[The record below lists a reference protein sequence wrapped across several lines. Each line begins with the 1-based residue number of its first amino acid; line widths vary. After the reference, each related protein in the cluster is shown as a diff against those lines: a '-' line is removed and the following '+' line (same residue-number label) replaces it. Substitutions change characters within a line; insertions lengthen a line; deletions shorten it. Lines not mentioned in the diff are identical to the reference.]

1 MTMNEDQFV
10 PPPIT
15 YRPVPFNFVDLE
27 EKASDFLARVKA
39 EAVQVAAEAR
49 NEVARIR
56 ELARVEREKTLAELE
71 QARLNANLE
80 TETIR
85 NQLSEL
91 HKHLQTEEELFKK
104 RKEQLESETI
114 KLKAQL
120 KQDEDTARKN
130 GYDAG
135 YQTGYSEGNT
145 KGYADG
151 ELQATIDYAEKIR
164 REAEIQL
171 GTQLETLVPALKT
184 MIEQFETAKQS
195 FLQLWE
201 QCVIKVATSIA
212 EQAISRSLPEMID
225 VPLTLLREV
234 LELGTGSA
242 VVRIRLNTNDYNTL
256 QPQIDVLVREMTK
269 SVQTEIIPDPKISP
283 GGCILETALGT
294 VDNQIETRLERI
306 EQELCLI
313 GN

>member
-1 MTMNEDQFV
+1 MTDNNQ
-10 PPPIT
+10 PTQKPIT
-15 YRPVPFNFVDLE
+15 YHPVPFNFVDLE
-27 EKASDFLARVKA
+27 EKASDFLSRVKA

-56 ELARVEREKTLAELE
+56 ELARIEREKALAEVE
-71 QARLNANLE
+71 QARADAHRE

-85 NQLSEL
+85 NQLSDL
-91 HKHLQTEEELFKK
+91 HQHLQTEEDHFKK
-104 RKEQLESETI
+104 RKDQLESEVI

-120 KQDEDTARKN
+120 KQNEDIARKT
-130 GYDAG
+130 GYDEG
-135 YQTGYSEGNT
+135 YQVGYGEGKT

-171 GTQLETLVPALKT
+171 GNQLETLLPALKT
-184 MIEQFETAKQS
+184 MVERFETAKQS

-201 QCVIKVATSIA
+201 QSAIKVATAIA
-212 EQAISRSLPEMID
+212 ERAISRSLPDMID
-225 VPLTLLREV
+225 VPLRLLRES
-234 LELGTGSA
+234 LELGAGSA
-242 VVRIRLNTNDYNTL
+242 SVRIRLNPNDYETL
-256 QPQIDVLVREMTK
+256 QPQIDLLIREM
-269 SVQTEIIPDPKISP
+269 VNAARTEIVPDTKISP
-283 GGCILETALGT
+283 GGCVLETSLGT
-294 VDNQIETRLERI
+294 IDNQIESRLERI

>member
-1 MTMNEDQFV
+1 MTINEEQFV
-10 PPPIT
+10 QKPIT

-27 EKASDFLARVKA
+27 EKASDFLSRVKA

-56 ELARVEREKTLAELE
+56 ELARIEREKALNEVE
-71 QARLNANLE
+71 QARCNANQE

-91 HKHLQTEEELFKK
+91 HKHLQTAEDNFKK
-104 RKEQLESETI
+104 RKDQLESEVI
-114 KLKAQL
+114 KLKTQL

-130 GYDAG
+130 GYDEG
-135 YQTGYSEGNT
+135 YQAGCSEGKA

-151 ELQATIDYAEKIR
+151 ELQATIDYAEKVR

-171 GTQLETLVPALKT
+171 GTQLETLLPALKT
-184 MIEQFETAKQS
+184 MVERFETAKQS

-201 QCVIKVATSIA
+201 QSAIKVATTIA
-212 EQAISRSLPEMID
+212 ERAISRSLPEMID
-225 VPLTLLREV
+225 VPLKLLREV

-242 VVRIRLNTNDYNTL
+242 TVRIRLNLDDYDTL
-256 QPQIDVLVREMTK
+256 QPQIDILVREMTK
-269 SVQTEIIPDPKISP
+269 SVQTEIIPDPKISR
-283 GGCILETALGT
+283 GGCVLETSLGT